1 MVEIILIILGIG
13 YLIYRV
19 AFEIPKDSKR
29 TEGKIDMLSLQLKE
43 INLKL
48 NELNKKL
55 EQKQ

>member
-1 MVEIILIILGIG
+1 MVEIMLIILGIG

-19 AFEIPKDSKR
+19 AFEIPKDIKR
-29 TEGKIDMLSLQLKE
+29 TEGKIDMLSLQVKE

-55 EQKQ
+55 EQKR